1 MYNTEIYKNRKLN
14 EQTAV
19 VSKDY
24 DERLKGYLDNED
36 FLEVLSDAFKGLDN
50 GEVTTLKDLAIE
62 GKKYGILPGDVIHVE
77 VNKEDENNPKFTMY
91 VIDDAYVFDGV
102 NMTTAASLFNQS
114 TKEGGVI
121 GTVGNYL
128 GSLVGLGDPG
138 DDGTDEEKLIGVA
151 GALGAIAAEKRLDP
165 KAYFDALANKV
176 GGITGKLETEF
187 SGRAE
192 ATALNLFRRDISAS
206 WARGTNLASILG
218 DIALTV
224 GTLGIGTIGSAALKG
239 GAAATRIASKATKAA
254 NATKVGSKIVKVGD
268 KVLTG
273 VKGVVSRIPGWKKLA
288 GSTKITHLGQH
299 VKVGQTIMH
308 TSVKGV
314 KGPAKIL
321 KTSPTKGV
329 FMKSTEGP
337 GKNLPGFWTK
347 TDDFLLQIDPGLANK
362 ILNTAGVGSTA
373 AAVALAGKKAGD
385 LGDATGD
392 SVSNTGFF
400 GSAAEVM
407 GWYDS
412 TTADP
417 SSFIAGVMDSDSES
431 LAQML
436 VDLKNGTGF
445 WGNTTDN
452 EELQIALII
461 TSLSPKG
468 AKEVDEEYRQ
478 IDPGNTV
485 YAVLDDELG
494 GDMGRMAKVWWAAL
508 TGDGIDNHPEIAKY
522 KTAISNNKD
531 K

>member
-36 FLEVLSDAFKGLDN
+36 FLEVLSDAFKGLEN
-50 GEVTTLKDLAIE
+50 GEVTTLKDLAIN
-62 GKKYGILPGDVIHVE
+62 GKEYGILDGDTIHVE
-77 VNKEDENNPKFTMY
+77 VSIEADKPKYTMY

-102 NMTTAASLFNQS
+102 NMKAAANLFQQS
-114 TKEGGVI
+114 TKGSAGVI

-138 DDGTDEEKLIGVA
+138 DDGTDEDKLIGVA

-165 KAYFDALANKV
+165 KVYFDALADKV
-176 GGITGKLETEF
+176 GGISGKLETEF

-192 ATALNLFRRDISAS
+192 ATALNLFRRNVPAS
-206 WARGTNLASILG
+206 WTRGTSLGSILG

-224 GTLGIGTIGSAALKG
+224 GTLGIGTIGSAALKTG
-239 GAAATRIASKATKAA
+239 GAATRIASKATKAA

-299 VKVGQTIMH
+299 VKVGQTVIH
-308 TSVKGV
+308 TSLKGV

-321 KTSPTKGV
+321 KTSPTKGI
-329 FMKSTEGP
+329 FMKSTEGA

-373 AAVALAGKKAGD
+373 AAVALATKKAGD
-385 LGDATGD
+385 FGDAP
-392 SVSNTGFF
+392 SMN
-400 GSAAEVM
+400 AAEIM

-417 SSFIAGVMDSDSES
+417 SSFIAGVKDSDGET

-461 TSLSPKG
+461 TSLSPQG

-478 IDPGNTV
+478 IDT
-485 YAVLDDELG
+485 
-494 GDMGRMAKVWWAAL
+494 
-508 TGDGIDNHPEIAKY
+508 
-522 KTAISNNKD
+522 
-531 K
+531 